1 MIWTLLFFKSRL
13 SSDVD
18 LEVLS
23 RLTIGFSGAELQSL
37 INIAAMIAV
46 SNGSEDIK
54 FAHIQDALDR
64 IQMGSK
70 QAMGDNKQ
78 AVRNTMLLL
87 VHVLI

>member
-37 INIAAMIAV
+37 IN
-46 SNGSEDIK
+46 NGSEDIK